1 MSHRDTY
8 FSCIQ
13 NKWNLESLDSF
24 FNHPISTINPEL
36 DSDVVLK
43 PAHYSDHL
51 LKKLWAI
58 ARDTKVPPPRV
69 RYLLALAVH
78 ERLEETKSGKRTLSI
93 TPRDADRVIEKLV
106 RQSIPRYPTKRRL
119 MKLAGL

>member
-1 MSHRDTY
+1 MTHRETY
-8 FSCIQ
+8 FTCILRSWGL
-13 NKWNLESLDSF
+13 NSLDEF
-24 FNHPISTINPEL
+24 FDHPISTINPEL

-43 PAHYSDHL
+43 PGHYSDHL

-69 RYLLALAVH
+69 RYLLALAVY

-106 RQSIPRYPTKRRL
+106 RH
-119 MKLAGL
+119 